1 MAIRLDPEQT
11 DAQGLPVVTWEED
24 RNLMSTENSGR
35 ARISCFIRPDHAGA
49 LQFVASGSVRF
60 GVFEEV
66 RPWEKLVSFTVAK
79 ADELYYST
87 ADRALLDIVT
97 SRSRSGAARAL
108 AADGAFVILANFADE
123 RRSVPMHLN
132 CADCTPVEIGMLH
145 DRLRLEFLDRRTGF
159 IERICDGVMV
169 WPNDTPY
176 VAHKAAPPTSSMRGL
191 TYLLDALIAVGLA
204 FLGIGLFRFLGL

>member
-24 RNLMSTENSGR
+24 RNLISGR
-35 ARISCFIRPDHAGA
+35 ARISCFIRPDQTGA
-49 LQFVASGSVRF
+49 LQFVAAGPVRF
-60 GVFEEV
+60 GVFEEA
-66 RPWEKLVSFTVAK
+66 RPWERLVSFTVAK

-87 ADRALLDIVT
+87 ADRALIDIVT
-97 SRSRSGAARAL
+97 SRGKSGGARAL

-145 DRLRLEFLDRRTGF
+145 DRLRLEFLDRRAGV
-159 IERICDGVMV
+159 IERLCDGIPV
-169 WPNDTPY
+169 WAKDRPY
-176 VAHKAAPPTSSMRGL
+176 VAYKAASPASSRRGL
-191 TYLLDALIAVGLA
+191 AYLIDALIVAGLA
-204 FLGIGLFRFLGL
+204 FLGVGLFRFLGL